1 MFADLTG
8 PVGAGAVVV
17 LGMAAAGVLIRRWRL
32 RQTALRSLRAPSQ
45 WPIMTRELV
54 TPDEQVLWQWLC
66 GEFAGYPVMIK
77 LPLLR
82 YIALTTPA
90 DSAVWHKRLSGVYCT
105 FTVCST
111 DGTVIGC
118 VDFVGADEDRAHC
131 YLKES
136 ILGKCGIPYVMAG
149 PGRWPAADSLRTA
162 FIGEIELSGPELTGL
177 GAPESLAAS
186 AELELTAAD
195 SLAPAAVDRARSDL
209 QSSLEHRRR
218 QRPVPPGGM
227 PGA

>member
-1 MFADLTG
+1 MLADLTG
-8 PVGAGAVVV
+8 PVGAAAVLL
-17 LGMAAAGVLIRRWRL
+17 LGMVAAGVLIRRWRL

-45 WPIMTRELV
+45 WPIMARELV
-54 TPDEQVLWQWLC
+54 TPDEQVLWQWLSR
-66 GEFAGYPVMIK
+66 ELAEYPVMIK

-90 DSAVWHKRLSGVYCT
+90 DSAAWHKRLSGVYCT
-105 FTVCST
+105 FTVCSA

-149 PGRWPAADSLRTA
+149 PGRWPAADSLRSA
-162 FIGEIELSGPELTGL
+162 FIGEIELSGPDPTGP
-177 GAPESLAAS
+177 GSPESLAGDAG
-186 AELELTAAD
+186 LELTAMD
-195 SLAPAAVDRARSDL
+195 SLTPSAVDRARSDL
-209 QSSLEHRRR
+209 QTSVDQRRR
-218 QRPVPPGGM
+218 QRPIPPGGM
-227 PGA
+227 PDV